1 MKYNFDHFVI
11 TRFNLKSAQSNWK
24 TDKNNSETLSDE
36 WLEHRI
42 NLFKSYCLPSLIHQS
57 NKNFTWLIYFDSDTP
72 DKYKK
77 IIESLL
83 GIYKSFILPKYV
95 SSYDKFLT
103 SYTQDVLD
111 LLHSER
117 EFVITTRIDND
128 DVLHE
133 DYIDI
138 VQKQFANQKF
148 MAVNCIKI
156 YHYNIV
162 KPERLFINY
171 TFSNQFISLIEKI
184 SNKNI
189 TGCYAR
195 GDRFWN
201 NKGEV
206 IQIGNGVYCM
216 ELIHNKNLLN
226 DLCGFPVLG
235 KKDLTGFQLINPVQ
249 NISMKDCIMIWKMS
263 WKKYFIYLAKYK

>member
-1 MKYNFDHFVI
+1 MKHNFNHFII
-11 TRFNLKSAQSNWK
+11 TRFNLKSSQSNWK
-24 TDKNNSETLSDE
+24 TDKNNSVTLSDE

-42 NLFKSYCLPSLIHQS
+42 NLFKTYCLPSIISQT
-57 NKNFTWLIYFDSDTP
+57 NKNFIWLIYFDSDTP
-72 DKYKK
+72 EKYKK
-77 IIESLL
+77 IIELLL
-83 GIYKSFILPKYV
+83 GTYKSFILPKYV

-103 SYTQDVLD
+103 SYTQDILN
-111 LLHSER
+111 LLHPEK

-128 DVLHE
+128 DVLHKN
-133 DYIDI
+133 YIDI
-138 VQKQFANQKF
+138 VQKQFANQEF
-148 MAVNCIKI
+148 MTVNCIKI

-201 NKGEV
+201 KKGEI
-206 IQIGNGVYCM
+206 IQIGNDVYCM
-216 ELIHNKNLLN
+216 ELIHDKNLLN
-226 DLCGFPVLG
+226 DLCGFPVLRR
-235 KKDLTGFQLINPVQ
+235 KNLSDFQLLNPIQ
-249 NISMKDCIMIWKMS
+249 NISMKDLIMIWKMS
-263 WKKYFIYLAKYK
+263 WKKYFIYLFKYK